1 LGVTLVLAQTLG
13 RVCAYAWMVL
23 PGALAA
29 WVHLVWLPRYGI
41 NGWTAEPRE
50 RYHRLMEHA
59 RLRDLFRRSASRIGD
74 TIHASGEAHWRQRER
89 SGCIVSSR
97 VDLRRRF
104 FGMTDHARRDH
115 LCAKRGLPRG
125 N

>member
-1 LGVTLVLAQTLG
+1 MWSVDSPWFDVAILSTGFAVGGILFGRFVEHQPRWRRVLKLGVVLGVTLVLAQTLG

-59 RLRDLFRRSASRIGD
+59 RLRDLFRRSA
-74 TIHASGEAHWRQRER
+74 
-89 SGCIVSSR
+89 
-97 VDLRRRF
+97 
-104 FGMTDHARRDH
+104 
-115 LCAKRGLPRG
+115 
-125 N
+125 